1 MTVEPINPGIVMR
14 KAGATAI
21 LFFLFQ
27 AILQGCYSF
36 TGGSLPVHLKTI
48 AIPVFDDRSGA
59 GIAQFRAELA
69 RGLVDRIE
77 SQSSLRFTP
86 SIARADALLEGAI
99 ISFSDVPG
107 QLSSTTERAM
117 TNRITL
123 VVQVTMEDRVKKTV
137 LFTQSFAGVAD
148 YPSGN
153 SVAQQEAIRFALGQI
168 VDGIFDRVVSG
179 W

>member
-1 MTVEPINPGIVMR
+1 MR
-14 KAGATAI
+14 KAGATIAI
-21 LFFLFQ
+21 LFFLFS

-36 TGGSLPVHLKTI
+36 TGGSLPAHLKTI
-48 AIPVFDDRSGA
+48 SIPVFDDRSGA

-69 RGLVDRIE
+69 RALVDRIE
-77 SQSSLRFTP
+77 SQSSLRVTP

-107 QLSSTTERAM
+107 QLSSKTERAM
-117 TNRITL
+117 TNRITMI
-123 VVQVTMEDRVKKTV
+123 VQVTMEDRVTKTV
-137 LFTQSFAGVAD
+137 LFTQSFVGFAD
-148 YPSGN
+148 YSAGN